1 MSKGNLIYFFSP
13 KLLHCLL
20 AKEPIL
26 QNQLQN
32 VVGALLT
39 FQRAKH
45 PM

>member
-1 MSKGNLIYFFSP
+1 MSKGSLMYFFSP

-20 AKEPIL
+20 AEEPIM

-32 VVGALLT
+32 IVGALLT
-39 FQRAKH
+39 FQRAKY